1 MEASRFFDYPIC
13 LSLLGLLLSRGLS
26 RQKAALAHLRA
37 TPQLKQK
44 RSPSCGRRSFLTRMD
59 PPPLLLEHLDERLAG
74 LARTA
79 ETLGDGEEPLERL
92 FSKPFGR
99 ARGRLTK
106 KAP

>member
-1 MEASRFFDYPIC
+1 
-13 LSLLGLLLSRGLS
+13 
-26 RQKAALAHLRA
+26 
-37 TPQLKQK
+37 
-44 RSPSCGRRSFLTRMD
+44 MD